1 MPNPILCH
9 ISAVTLSSFGL
20 HGGLYVK
27 KVYFFYPN
35 SCIFQKKVVI
45 LHPQNVQR
53 KLGRILCIDY
63 GRRRCGIAVTDPLRL
78 TAGALDTVPTHELP
92 AWLDAYFAK
101 EQVDTVVIG
110 HPKQMSGEDSE
121 SMTVIRPFMA
131 LFRKRF
137 PAIPLVEYDERF
149 TSVLAHKA
157 MLDGGMKKKDRQDKA
172 VVDKIAACIIL
183 QGYLD
188 SIQ

>member
-1 MPNPILCH
+1 
-9 ISAVTLSSFGL
+9 
-20 HGGLYVK
+20 
-27 KVYFFYPN
+27 
-35 SCIFQKKVVI
+35 
-45 LHPQNVQR
+45 
-53 KLGRILCIDY
+53 
-63 GRRRCGIAVTDPLRL
+63 
-78 TAGALDTVPTHELP
+78 
-92 AWLDAYFAK
+92 
-101 EQVDTVVIG
+101 
-110 HPKQMSGEDSE
+110 MSGEESE